1 MATTA
6 SSRSKRNRAKVVSPT
21 QLDEFELESPAPTR
35 RTKKRKVVR
44 EAADD
49 SWERD
54 PLGGTQENDDAPPH
68 NAQTQGGTGGIGHKV
83 AQPVADM
90 DIPAFLP
97 PTEPIDIEAM
107 EVPATVPKPTA
118 KSKRGR
124 KKKSA
129 KTQEPAPEPDE
140 PIQIAEAEPE
150 PAPELPEATEPPAK
164 RKRGRPRKSAVTKP
178 QPEPEPENEPEL
190 QPYEGAEPEAETNTA
205 LQPLPEVGHNS
216 HPSPEGAAS
225 DMESGGVDDRKENDL
240 AVAKDTVAKDK
251 PTEKEKQAAK
261 DLKTGPQKVQYR
273 VGLSKRSRIAP
284 LLKCLKK
291 PE

>member
-1 MATTA
+1 
-6 SSRSKRNRAKVVSPT
+6 VSPT
-21 QLDEFELESPAPTR
+21 QPDEFDLESPAPTR

-44 EAADD
+44 EAEDD
-49 SWERD
+49 SWGRD
-54 PLGGTQENDDAPPH
+54 PLGGTQENDDAPPQ
-68 NAQTQGGTGGIGHKV
+68 NAQTQGDTGYIGHNV

-97 PTEPIDIEAM
+97 QTEPIHIEAM
-107 EVPATVPKPTA
+107 EVPATAPKPTA

-164 RKRGRPRKSAVTKP
+164 RKRGRPRKVAVAKP
-178 QPEPEPENEPEL
+178 QPEPEPENEPEQ
-190 QPYEGAEPEAETNTA
+190 QPYEETEPEAETSTG
-205 LQPLPEVGHNS
+205 LQPLFEVDHNS
-216 HPSPEGAAS
+216 HPNPEVAAA
-225 DMESGGVDDRKENDL
+225 DTESGDVGDSKENDL
-240 AVAKDTVAKDK
+240 AVAKDIVAKDK

-261 DLKTGPQKVQYR
+261 DVKSGPQKVQYR